1 MASETVSILDGD
13 TFVVSDRRGDVVP
26 SRSEPHGLFLQ
37 DTRFLSCW
45 RLTVDG
51 SSPDVLSTD
60 DVNYFSAQFFLVP
73 PAESPYDQATFSI
86 MRKRSVGDGFH
97 EDLIVLNHTAEPLE
111 LDLHVEAAADFADLF
126 EVKDAL
132 PKKGEHYRSA
142 SDGKLVLGYRRERF
156 VRETWISAT
165 ASEVETTDD
174 GLRFRIGVEPHGEW
188 TTCLDVVAARH
199 AFADVI
205 PTVKYDHGDID
216 ARPNMGYTLEEWIE
230 SAPKLVTDW
239 RSLERT
245 YERSLI
251 DLAALRFYAP
261 ILPGMA
267 LPAAGLP
274 WFMTVFGR
282 DSLVTSYQ
290 ALPFTP
296 ELAETTLRVLAMQ
309 QGKGVD
315 PFRDEEP
322 GKILHEFR
330 FGEMT
335 AFEERPHSPYYGSAD
350 STPLFL
356 ILLDETERWTGNA
369 GLVHEL
375 EGVARAALAW
385 IGDYGDRDGDGYV
398 EYERGDEA
406 GLENQCWKDSHD
418 AILFADGSQSSLPRA
433 CCEIQGYVYDAK
445 VRCARLARRFW
456 GDVELADRLE
466 EEATE
471 LRRRFNEDFWLAD
484 RGYFALALDGGKRQ
498 VDSLT
503 SNIGHLLWS
512 GIVDDDKAESVA
524 HHLVGARLFS
534 GWGVRTMAEGDG
546 GYNPI
551 GYHVGTVWP
560 HDNSLVAAGLARY
573 GFHTEAA
580 QIAFGMLEA
589 AEFFEHRL
597 PEAFAGYARERT
609 LFPVQYPTACWPQAW
624 ATGAPLLLIRM
635 LVGLEPDGHQLAAP
649 ILPEGIDR
657 LHLTIDSSR
666 NRERVAAPR
675 TRSAPRVPSAR
686 RALTAVSGVRE
697 FFARFAEYVDPT
709 AMPGLR
715 GSHRF
720 DVQGAGTWRVELDHG
735 RFHVSESSEAA
746 DLVLE
751 LTEQVFL
758 DIVRGEQ
765 NPITAFLN
773 GSVRMS
779 GDFTLAPTVIRI
791 YSPAKLG
798 PVPRESD

>member
-1 MASETVSILDGD
+1 MTSDTVSILEGD
-13 TFVVSDRRGDVVP
+13 TFVVSDRRGDVIP
-26 SRSEPHGLFLQ
+26 STNQPHGLFLQ
-37 DTRFLSCW
+37 DTRFLSEW

-51 SSPDVLSTD
+51 GSPELLSTD

-73 PAESPYDQATFSI
+73 PAESCYDQAAFSI
-86 MRKRSVGDGFH
+86 MRKRAVGDGFH
-97 EDLIVLNHTAEPLE
+97 EDLSVLNHTAEPLE
-111 LDLHVEAAADFADLF
+111 LDLHLEAAADFADLF

-132 PKKGEHYRSA
+132 RKKGEHYRSTT
-142 SDGKLVLGYRRERF
+142 DGRLVLGYRRERF

-165 ASEVETTDD
+165 APEVEITDD
-174 GLRFRIGVEPHGEW
+174 GLRFRIRIEPHGEW
-188 TTCLDVVAARH
+188 TTCLDVAAARH
-199 AFADVI
+199 AFADAT
-205 PTVKYDHGDID
+205 PAVKYDHGDTD

-230 SAPKLVTDW
+230 SAPKLNTDW

-251 DLAALRFYAP
+251 DLAALRFYPP

-282 DSLVTSYQ
+282 DSLLTSYQ

-296 ELAETTLRVLAMQ
+296 DLAETTLRALAAQ

-322 GKILHEFR
+322 GKIFHEIR

-356 ILLDETERWTGNA
+356 ILLDETERWTGSA
-369 GLVHEL
+369 GLVHEF
-375 EGVARAALAW
+375 EGAARAALAW
-385 IGDYGDRDGDGYV
+385 IGDYGDQDGDGYV
-398 EYERGDEA
+398 EYERGDA
-406 GLENQCWKDSHD
+406 TGLENQCWKDSHD
-418 AILFADGSQSSLPRA
+418 SILFADGSQSSLPRA
-433 CCEIQGYVYDAK
+433 TCEIQGYVYDAK
-445 VRCARLARRFW
+445 LRCARLARQFW
-456 GDVELADRLE
+456 RDPGLAERLE
-466 EEATE
+466 HEAAE
-471 LRRRFNEDFWLAD
+471 LKRRFNEDFWLAE
-484 RGYFALALDGGKRQ
+484 RGYFALALDGDKRP

-512 GIVDDDKAESVA
+512 GIVDDDKSESVA
-524 HHLVGARLFS
+524 HHLVGARVFS

-551 GYHVGTVWP
+551 GYHIGTVWP
-560 HDNSLVAAGLARY
+560 HDNSLVAAGLTRY

-597 PEAFAGYARERT
+597 PEAFAGYAREQT

-624 ATGAPLLLIRM
+624 ATGAPLLFIRL
-635 LVGLEPDGHQLAAP
+635 LVGLEPGEHQLAAA
-649 ILPEGIDR
+649 ILPEDVGRLQVTIDR
-657 LHLTIDSSR
+657 RPGT
-666 NRERVAAPR
+666 REPGVAHG
-675 TRSAPRVPSAR
+675 TRSPQPVPSAR
-686 RALTAVSGVRE
+686 RAPTAVSGVRE
-697 FFARFAEYVDPT
+697 FFARYGEYVDPT

-720 DVQGAGTWRVELDHG
+720 DVQGVGTWRVDLDDG
-735 RFHVSESSEAA
+735 AFDVTEGVAEA
-746 DLVLE
+746 DLMLE

-758 DIVRGEQ
+758 AIVRGEQ
-765 NPITAFLN
+765 NPMTAFLN
-773 GSVRMS
+773 GSVKMS
-779 GDFTLAPTVIRI
+779 GDFTLAPTLIRI
-791 YSPAKLG
+791 YAPAKLG
-798 PVPRESD
+798 